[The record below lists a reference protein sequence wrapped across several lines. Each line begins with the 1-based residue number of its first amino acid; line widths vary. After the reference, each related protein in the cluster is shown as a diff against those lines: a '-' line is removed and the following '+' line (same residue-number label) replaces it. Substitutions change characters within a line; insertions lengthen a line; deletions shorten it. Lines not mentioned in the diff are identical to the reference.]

1 MGVRINYLSTD
12 EERNVFFKEKSEEL
26 ARANNIL
33 IHYLSRDEHNDLYYQ
48 LGRPS
53 ANGIFIKNG
62 EIYLNARDAT
72 KMLIEH
78 ELVFHE
84 LLHILS
90 VPPEYRAMM
99 NHDTEKSYKMIKRE
113 KSYKDPN
120 RISCESAVIG
130 AQSLIYEMID
140 GIGWLGG
147 AFFRGHIR
155 AIDSNGK
162 QSTCVPQEWGARGQ
176 RLINRINLDFS

>member
-1 MGVRINYLSTD
+1 MALQINYLSTD
-12 EERNVFFKEKSEEL
+12 AERNVFFKEKSNEL
-26 ARANNIL
+26 AIANNVN
-33 IHYLSRDEHNDLYYQ
+33 IHLLSQEKHNDLYYK

-62 EIYLNARDAT
+62 NIFLNVKDA
-72 KMLIEH
+72 KQMNIEF

-90 VPPEYRAMM
+90 VPPEFRVLM
-99 NHDTEKSYKMIKRE
+99 NHDTEKSYKFIKRE
-113 KSYKDPN
+113 KSYQDIN

-130 AQSLIYEMID
+130 AQSIIYEMIG

-147 AFFRGHIR
+147 SFFRGYIR
-155 AIDSNGK
+155 QVDSNGK
-162 QSTCVPQEWGARGQ
+162 QSTCVPKEWRERGQ
-176 RLINRINLDFS
+176 LLINRINLDFL